1 MVTGALQ
8 THRMGLWGRQAG
20 DRGQTAPPPSPK
32 RWRGLIRGQTPTL
45 SPHPRGAA
53 GQELHKRALNVN
65 YKMAKKLQKSA
76 RKSPRGGRGRGG
88 PPLPPRG
95 RSRGGQ
101 REGEC
106 SAPPHNPPHLTPSC
120 KCREPRQGG
129 GALPRAVL
137 GAGVGGGS
145 HSVLALSSSNV
156 PTPHLSAHRR
166 RWGTALVTS
175 RKKGWLSAALA
186 EMRLL
191 GS

>member
-129 GALPRAVL
+129 GGGPAPSSPGGRGGGGVPLRACAVL
-137 GAGVGGGS
+137 IQRAHPPPQCSQAQVGDSPGDVAEEGV
-145 HSVLALSSSNV
+145 AQ
-156 PTPHLSAHRR
+156 RC
-166 RWGTALVTS
+166 
-175 RKKGWLSAALA
+175 
-186 EMRLL
+186 L
-191 GS
+191 G

>member
-1 MVTGALQ
+1 MDPHCHPGDGAE
-8 THRMGLWGRQAG
+8 G
-20 DRGQTAPPPSPK
+20 DRGRGNALPPPITPPTSP
-32 RWRGLIRGQTPTL
+32 PAVSAE
-45 SPHPRGAA
+45 SPG
-53 GQELHKRALNVN
+53 K
-65 YKMAKKLQKSA
+65 
-76 RKSPRGGRGRGG
+76 
-88 PPLPPRG
+88 
-95 RSRGGQ
+95 
-101 REGEC
+101 
-106 SAPPHNPPHLTPSC
+106 
-120 KCREPRQGG
+120 GG